1 MKVFFRRLYIHCQSL
16 VILLFFRRFQPT
28 RNKHNKTQYRTRRV
42 MTIHRKTILMIP
54 HNDMPFAWIDKSYI
68 LVDWIMYYSFKTF
81 LQQPIQPPICSVSP
95 LVT

>member
-1 MKVFFRRLYIHCQSL
+1 
-16 VILLFFRRFQPT
+16 
-28 RNKHNKTQYRTRRV
+28 
-42 MTIHRKTILMIP
+42 MTIHRKTILMIR
-54 HNDMPFAWIDKSYI
+54 HNDMSFAWIDKSYI